1 MCLLPKGGAQATT
14 TNPLDARPVVL
25 LPLLYRMWAW
35 KRGKEIASWLTANSM
50 DGLPVASRSAEDY
63 GTFLAAE
70 LEKALVL
77 DEPVLAVCVDQS
89 KAYDSVRLD
98 LLAFLLAGSGMP
110 PGSVAAHAGH
120 GQGPP
125 AAQGHV
131 SSRGVERTHLRDDPR
146 LPSGHTDHVVPA
158 GEVAA
163 WSHHRG
169 PGSHCPVL
177 GRRQHGGRPRRGS
190 RPRGLG

>member
-63 GTFLAAE
+63 GTLLAAE

-77 DEPVLAVCVDQS
+77 DEPLLAV
-89 KAYDSVRLD
+89 
-98 LLAFLLAGSGMP
+98 
-110 PGSVAAHAGH
+110 
-120 GQGPP
+120 
-125 AAQGHV
+125 
-131 SSRGVERTHLRDDPR
+131 
-146 LPSGHTDHVVPA
+146 
-158 GEVAA
+158 
-163 WSHHRG
+163 
-169 PGSHCPVL
+169 
-177 GRRQHGGRPRRGS
+177 
-190 RPRGLG
+190 